1 MDFFF
6 PEDDLQRLAPEQ
18 TRVQSLDAQPYPDG
32 ERVRVN
38 VEMTPFQK
46 RPYLEIKLTDAN
58 GDEVATASIVEPMSW
73 KLELTM
79 HCEGDRQPLHDRS
92 AIVLPGRAR
101 GRARVAQLRGS
112 CRASETSRSGSVGRG
127 AAAILA
133 VCWHGRNLRLCSVRH
148 GAADHTVPLAHP
160 HRACTGDTAPPADAS
175 GLENAWLLVSIEEN
189 GYAHSLPVRA
199 CIRDLDH
206 A

>member
-6 PEDDLQRLAPEQ
+6 PEDDLQRLTPEQ

-79 HCEGDRQPLHDRS
+79 HLRGATANPFTIAARLFYPDGPEAEPVSRS
-92 AIVLPGRAR
+92 FEVLPR
-101 GRARVAQLRGS
+101 
-112 CRASETSRSGSVGRG
+112 E
-127 AAAILA
+127 
-133 VCWHGRNLRLCSVRH
+133 
-148 GAADHTVPLAHP
+148 
-160 HRACTGDTAPPADAS
+160 
-175 GLENAWLLVSIEEN
+175 
-189 GYAHSLPVRA
+189 
-199 CIRDLDH
+199 
-206 A
+206 